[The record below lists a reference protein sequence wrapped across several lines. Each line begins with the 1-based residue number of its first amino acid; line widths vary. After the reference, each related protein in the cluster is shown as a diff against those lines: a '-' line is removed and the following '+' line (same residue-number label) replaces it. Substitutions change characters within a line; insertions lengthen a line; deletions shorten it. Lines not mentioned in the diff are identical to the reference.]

1 MDAGHS
7 QKFLIGVLILARFVQ
22 TLGHMKAKTLA
33 QRVGVALV
41 ARGRQTG
48 IAFYYG
54 RGGRQLMPTLCK
66 TDPQGVCITFAVGLR
81 PIAAYT
87 STMQELSRR

>member
-1 MDAGHS
+1 MCA
-7 QKFLIGVLILARFVQ
+7 LILARLVQ
-22 TLGHMKAKTLA
+22 TLRHMKAKTLA

-41 ARGRQTG
+41 AGGRQTG
-48 IAFYYG
+48 SALYYD
-54 RGGRQLMPTLCK
+54 RGGRQLMPTLCN

>member
-1 MDAGHS
+1 MCA
-7 QKFLIGVLILARFVQ
+7 LILARFVQ
-22 TLGHMKAKTLA
+22 TLEHMKAKTLA

-41 ARGRQTG
+41 A
-48 IAFYYG
+48 
-54 RGGRQLMPTLCK
+54 GGRQLMPTLCK

-87 STMQELSRR
+87 RTMQELSRR

>member
-1 MDAGHS
+1 
-7 QKFLIGVLILARFVQ
+7 
-22 TLGHMKAKTLA
+22 MKAKTLA

-41 ARGRQTG
+41 A
-48 IAFYYG
+48 
-54 RGGRQLMPTLCK
+54 GGRQLMPTLCK
-66 TDPQGVCITFAVGLR
+66 TDPQSVCITFAVGLR

>member
-7 QKFLIGVLILARFVQ
+7 QKFLIRTLILARFVQ
-22 TLGHMKAKTLA
+22 TLEHMKAKTLA

-41 ARGRQTG
+41 AGGRPTG
-48 IAFYYG
+48 SALYYG
-54 RGGRQLMPTLCK
+54 RGGRQLRPTLCK

>member
-1 MDAGHS
+1 MDVDHS
-7 QKFLIGVLILARFVQ
+7 QKFLIGAFILARLVQ
-22 TLGHMKAKTLA
+22 TLEHMKAKTLA

-41 ARGRQTG
+41 AGGRQTG
-48 IAFYYG
+48 SALYYG
-54 RGGRQLMPTLCK
+54 RGGRQLMPTLCN

-87 STMQELSRR
+87 PTMQELSRR

>member
-1 MDAGHS
+1 MCA
-7 QKFLIGVLILARFVQ
+7 LILARLVQ
-22 TLGHMKAKTLA
+22 TLEHMKAKTLA

-41 ARGRQTG
+41 A
-48 IAFYYG
+48 
-54 RGGRQLMPTLCK
+54 GGRQLMPTLCK

>member
-1 MDAGHS
+1 MCA
-7 QKFLIGVLILARFVQ
+7 LILARFVQ
-22 TLGHMKAKTLA
+22 TLEHMKAKTLA

-41 ARGRQTG
+41 A
-48 IAFYYG
+48 
-54 RGGRQLMPTLCK
+54 GGRQLMPTLCK
-66 TDPQGVCITFAVGLR
+66 TDPQSVCITFAVGLR

>member
-1 MDAGHS
+1 MDVDHS
-7 QKFLIGVLILARFVQ
+7 QKFLIGAFILARLVQ
-22 TLGHMKAKTLA
+22 TLEHMKAKTLA

-41 ARGRQTG
+41 A
-48 IAFYYG
+48 
-54 RGGRQLMPTLCK
+54 GGRQLMPTLCN

-87 STMQELSRR
+87 LTMQELSRR

>member
-1 MDAGHS
+1 MCA
-7 QKFLIGVLILARFVQ
+7 LILARLVQ
-22 TLGHMKAKTLA
+22 TLEHMKAKTLA

-41 ARGRQTG
+41 AG
-48 IAFYYG
+48 A
-54 RGGRQLMPTLCK
+54 RQLMPTLCN

-87 STMQELSRR
+87 PTMQELSRR

>member
-1 MDAGHS
+1 MDVDHS
-7 QKFLIGVLILARFVQ
+7 QKFLIGAFILARLVQ
-22 TLGHMKAKTLA
+22 TLEHMKAKTLA

-41 ARGRQTG
+41 A
-48 IAFYYG
+48 
-54 RGGRQLMPTLCK
+54 GGRQLMPTLCK

>member
-1 MDAGHS
+1 MCA
-7 QKFLIGVLILARFVQ
+7 LILARFVQ
-22 TLGHMKAKTLA
+22 TLKHMKAKTLA
-33 QRVGVALV
+33 QRVEVALV
-41 ARGRQTG
+41 A
-48 IAFYYG
+48 
-54 RGGRQLMPTLCK
+54 GGRQLMPTLCK